1 MKDPYSI
8 LEVLK
13 TASQDDIKKAYRKL
27 ARKYHPD
34 MNQGKAE
41 AEAKFKEVGQAYD
54 LVGNEEKRKKFDEGG
69 DEAERQ
75 CQYQEQYQQQRGPYY
90 HQSGGGQGRY
100 TGDFSEDDLFSMF
113 GQRFQQQQ
121 RERAPRDL
129 KFELA
134 VSLREAALG
143 GDREVEFPGGR
154 KIQIKIPAGVREGQ
168 TIRLKGLGDKGEGT
182 QAAGD
187 ALVTLHITQSDKFRS
202 VGNDIESDLS
212 ISFVDA
218 VLGGEIVGDVIDGKI
233 SVKIPPKTNCG
244 QRVRVRGKGAFDPST
259 KQRGD
264 HYFVTKMVL
273 PQNLDGDLTSAIRAW
288 TEKTQQSASAAGAV

>member
-1 MKDPYSI
+1 MNDPYSI
-8 LEVLK
+8 LEVPK
-13 TASQDDIKKAYRKL
+13 TASQDEIKKAYRKL

-34 MNQGKAE
+34 MNQGKAD

-54 LVGNEEKRKKFDEGG
+54 LVGTEEKRKKFDEGG

-75 CQYQEQYQQQRGPYY
+75 RQYQQQWQEQQAQRGPYY

-100 TGDFSEDDLFSMF
+100 ASDFSEEDLFSMF
-113 GQRFQQQQ
+113 GQRQP
-121 RERAPRDL
+121 RERPSRDL

-168 TIRLKGLGDKGEGT
+168 TIRLKGLGEKGEGAT
-182 QAAGD
+182 GD
-187 ALVTLHITQSDKFRS
+187 ALITLHITKSDKFTAN
-202 VGNDIESDLS
+202 GNDIESELS

-218 VLGGEIVGDVIDGKI
+218 VLGGDIVGDVIDGRI
-233 SVKIPPKTNCG
+233 SVKIPPNTNSG
-244 QRVRVRGKGAFDPST
+244 QRVRVRGKGAVDPST

-288 TEKTQQSASAAGAV
+288 TEKTQQSAAATGAV